1 MVLGEIYER
10 NAALYPNGQAIWF
23 EGESVSHA
31 ELLARGQRLA
41 NALAARGVR
50 RQRRVAIF
58 AQNSTAYLEFY
69 AACELAGYIGVPVN
83 YRLSAPEAGY
93 ILRDAA
99 PLVLIFELE
108 YAELIASLRS
118 SLPAGLRYICIGGQL
133 DWAEDYQS
141 VRESGSATP
150 PPTRAR
156 SEDIAYIIYTSGTT
170 GRPKGAM
177 LGHAGQMALA
187 QSLAEEGGIQADERM
202 LIVMPYYHI
211 GAKCS
216 TMAASW
222 RGGGIILH
230 RKYDP
235 AALARAIDEHLATS
249 MHVAPIMM
257 KGIMDLP
264 DFESYD
270 HGTLRTVYY
279 GSAPMPV
286 AQLRR
291 AVAAYGRIFIQPY
304 GMTETGGGTIL
315 QKHQHRPE
323 GSQQDIRRLY
333 SAGQSPPGHAIRVI
347 DDQGRDCPTGISGE
361 VLIRA
366 PSMMLGYWNNMPAT
380 IEALE
385 DGWMH
390 TGDIGYL
397 DEERF
402 LFIVDRK
409 KDMIVSGGENI
420 YPREVEEVLHAH
432 PAVAEA
438 AVIGVPDDQWGESV
452 KAFIVLAVGQG
463 ATEADIIEH
472 CRANLASYK
481 KPKSVDFVASL
492 PRLANLKINKVA
504 LRAPFW
510 TGRDR
515 QVN

>member
-1 MVLGEIYER
+1 MILGEIYER
-10 NAALYPNGQAIWF
+10 NAAANPGGLAVWF
-23 EGESVSHA
+23 EGTRTSHA
-31 ELLARGQRLA
+31 DLLIRANRLA

-58 AQNSTAYLEFY
+58 AQNCAAYLEFY

-83 YRLSAPEAGY
+83 YRLAAPEAGY
-93 ILRDAA
+93 ILRDSD
-99 PLVLIFELE
+99 PLVLLFEAE
-108 YAELIASLRS
+108 YAELVEFLRPT
-118 SLPAGLRYICIGGQL
+118 LPAGLRYVCIDGGPH
-133 DWAEDYQS
+133 WAEDYA
-141 VRESGSATP
+141 EICASASADP

-177 LGHAGQMALA
+177 LGHTGQIALA
-187 QSLAEEGGIQADERM
+187 QSLAEEGGLQADERM

-211 GAKCS
+211 GAKCA
-216 TMAASW
+216 TMGALW

-230 RKYDP
+230 RRYDP
-235 AALARAIDEHLATS
+235 AALAQAIGDHGATA

-257 KGIMDLP
+257 KGILDLP
-264 DFESYD
+264 DLERYD
-270 HGTLRTVYY
+270 HRTLRTVYY

-291 AVAAYGRIFIQPY
+291 AIAAYGKIFIQPY

-323 GSQQDIRRLY
+323 GSDLDIKRLY
-333 SAGQSPPGHAIRVI
+333 SAGQAPPGQTVRVI
-347 DDQGRDCPTGISGE
+347 DDQGRDCPVGVSGE

-397 DEERF
+397 DEEHF

-438 AVIGVPDDQWGESV
+438 AVIGVPDDIWGEAV
-452 KAFIVLAVGQG
+452 KAFIVLAGVAR
-463 ATEADIIEH
+463 ATEAEIIEH

-481 KPKSVDFVASL
+481 KPKSVDFVPSL

-504 LRAPFW
+504 LRAPYW
-510 TGRDR
+510 TSRDR